1 MPDKKEYIMQI
12 RSLIQALNYGLA
24 MKKIHKFIKFN
35 QEAWLKS
42 HVIMNAKLR
51 KKGKNDFEK
60 DLLQLM
66 NNSVWAK
73 S

>member
-12 RSLIQALNYGLA
+12 RRLIQVLNYGLVL
-24 MKKIHKFIKFN
+24 KKIHKFIKFH

-42 HVIMNAKLR
+42 HMIMNAKLR